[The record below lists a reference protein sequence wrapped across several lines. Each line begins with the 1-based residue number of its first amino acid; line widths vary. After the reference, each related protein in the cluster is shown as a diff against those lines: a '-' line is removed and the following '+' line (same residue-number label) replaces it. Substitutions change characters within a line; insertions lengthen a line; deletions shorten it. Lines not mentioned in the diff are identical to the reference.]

1 MQRITFPIACA
12 CLVAL
17 AASAGMAAESP
28 LVSALVD
35 LPGVQTDTHAHFVT
49 PARDERTIDLLA
61 KDVDKQLAA
70 DQEAKFKSPIKRKHA
85 DQRTKHPFII
95 TKDDLD
101 NQESVVEDNIIVES
115 GVLHLNRQTKRVN
128 NELLRARRV
137 RRGWNLQNVI
147 VPDEP
152 LYQRVR
158 KFR

>member
-1 MQRITFPIACA
+1 MQRFTFPIACA

-17 AASAGMAAESP
+17 AAAESP
-28 LVSALVD
+28 LVMSLVD
-35 LPGVQTDTHAHFVT
+35 LPDVDTHTQFVT

-61 KDVDKQLAA
+61 KDIDKQLAA
-70 DQEAKFKSPIKRKHA
+70 DQDAKFKSPIKRKHA

-95 TKDDLD
+95 TKEDLD

-158 KFR
+158 KIRTFI